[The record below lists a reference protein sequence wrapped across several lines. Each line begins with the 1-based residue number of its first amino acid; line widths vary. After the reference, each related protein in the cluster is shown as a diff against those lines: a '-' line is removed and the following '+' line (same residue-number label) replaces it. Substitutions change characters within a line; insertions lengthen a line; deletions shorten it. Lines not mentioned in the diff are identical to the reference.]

1 MSLLTA
7 LSKPLPLVDGR
18 RLETL
23 LDAAQ
28 LIVDLP
34 TDHQTKNQWQHAA
47 LLIERARESRKRA
60 DIVAAT
66 GQIELALFLSALLDL
81 DPDKKLAGPSAKRRP
96 ATSLKRR
103 Q

>member
-1 MSLLTA
+1 MSLLIS
-7 LSKPLPLVDGR
+7 LSKPLLLVDGR

-34 TDHQTKNQWQHAA
+34 NDHQTKNEWQHAA
-47 LLIERARESRKRA
+47 LLIERARESRKKA
-60 DIVAAT
+60 DIAAAT

-81 DPDKKLAGPSAKRRP
+81 DPAKSPLPRPSSNGRP
-96 ATSLKRR
+96 RL
-103 Q
+103 